1 MDQTGFEK
9 HWQGRSVIDREK
21 SYYMVTPHSHCLLYV
36 HPFFLPYMFSRNN
49 LPNYLA
55 LPQEQCVPPEYYH
68 EAELLMLQ
76 EGFFEGLPPMHGA
89 IQAMTEMEE
98 NGFKVVICTAPIM
111 TSPFC
116 AQEKINWVRKW
127 LGERWLD
134 KMILTQDKTTVRG
147 DLLIDDKPFDGLS
160 PYGQVV

>member
-1 MDQTGFEK
+1 
-9 HWQGRSVIDREK
+9 
-21 SYYMVTPHSHCLLYV
+21 
-36 HPFFLPYMFSRNN
+36 
-49 LPNYLA
+49 
-55 LPQEQCVPPEYYH
+55 
-68 EAELLMLQ
+68 MLE

-98 NGFKVVICTAPIM
+98 SGFKVIICTAPIM
-111 TSPFC
+111 TSRFC

-160 PYGQVV
+160 PYGKVVYSYTSYTIN

>member
-1 MDQTGFEK
+1 
-9 HWQGRSVIDREK
+9 
-21 SYYMVTPHSHCLLYV
+21 MVPLPPTLHP
-36 HPFFLPYMFSRNN
+36 HPFPFLISFFDYILTFIVTH
-49 LPNYLA
+49 LPNHYFP
-55 LPQEQCVPPEYYH
+55 LPQQQCVPAEYYH

-89 IQAMTEMEE
+89 IQAMNEMEE
-98 NGFKVVICTAPIM
+98 SGFKVVICTAPIM
-111 TSPFC
+111 TSRFC

-160 PYGQVV
+160 PYGKVV